1 MAYNGAET
9 QEKVMKAAGVRRKHL
24 STTNPYDELEA
35 MVLSMARM
43 LVDHPDEV
51 VVDAAR
57 GQEFVAFEVI
67 CGERDAGSLIGQ
79 RGKHAEAMRLLLMAA
94 GAVRRIRVTVQ
105 FRSRDD
111 DVLPPR

>member
-1 MAYNGAET
+1 MRT
-9 QEKVMKAAGVRRKHL
+9 AGVRKKHL
-24 STTNPYDELEA
+24 STENPYDELEN
-35 MVLSMARM
+35 MVTTMARM
-43 LVDHPDEV
+43 LVDNPSEV

-57 GQEFVAFEVI
+57 GQGFVAYEVI

-79 RGKHAEAMRLLLMAA
+79 RGKHADAMRLLLMAA